1 MAFGFE
7 LYDIEIISVA
17 QKPVADV
24 ALDEENK
31 SIRRIGLIHGQ
42 LEI

>member
-24 ALDEENK
+24 ALDECVDAMP
-31 SIRRIGLIHGQ
+31 
-42 LEI
+42 